1 MIVMPKDT
9 NGTLDEI
16 VEEYEN
22 ITRISSN
29 TLIEWES
36 RLNNPFD
43 CLRLYSLIVMGEA
56 LAGGKKSKKALEGGL
71 LGYIKLQEIKATKK
85 AENLATTDSLTG
97 LPNRIAYHSMLETS
111 LSRAFREDYTASE
124 KNVALILIDVNNF
137 KVEANDKYGHQF
149 GDDVL
154 KYVADALRHETRV
167 IDGKVRLGG
176 DEFVIIMTTPDTQDS
191 KDFLVKLTQKIDSYV
206 SKEIMTN
213 YPGKISDVSVSLGMS
228 VYGKDANTK
237 EELMAHA
244 DVAMYYAK
252 QNPISTNQGLMH
264 CHIFD
269 KNIHDKRIE
278 ESRRGTG

>member
-1 MIVMPKDT
+1 
-9 NGTLDEI
+9 
-16 VEEYEN
+16 
-22 ITRISSN
+22 
-29 TLIEWES
+29 
-36 RLNNPFD
+36 
-43 CLRLYSLIVMGEA
+43 
-56 LAGGKKSKKALEGGL
+56 
-71 LGYIKLQEIKATKK
+71 
-85 AENLATTDSLTG
+85 
-97 LPNRIAYHSMLETS
+97 MLETS
-111 LSRAFREDYTASE
+111 LSRAAREDYTASE

-191 KDFLVKLTQKIDSYV
+191 KDFLAKLTQKIDSYV
-206 SKEIMTN
+206 RKEITTN

-228 VYGKDANTK
+228 VYGKDAATK

-244 DVAMYYAK
+244 DLAMYHAK
-252 QNPISTNQGLMH
+252 KNPIIIGKVPVH

-269 KNIHDKRIE
+269 TKIGYTRME
-278 ESRRGTG
+278 ERNGRG